1 MRSSVKKMLI
11 PAGIAAVSIVVI
23 FLFRTVQSGS
33 LWKGYRIIYVS
44 ADCDNK
50 YAESVIEK
58 AGCSG
63 IIDLASQYIPLTL
76 SADTPEVSLAAA
88 GAAEKDGYLSRRTA
102 YFFDKGGKYQLY
114 YVPEGQTEKAESAV
128 QSFLQAGIGAG
139 IDTQTDYP
147 WMIPVIC
154 VLFAVFLVLQA
165 AHRAVFACFSAVPVF
180 FSVCMPFYSAASS
193 VCLLLYALFLVQQV
207 WGRKNAVGFI
217 LTNGTVLFFTVSA
230 IVIAVMTSVSCGLI
244 FADAVAG
251 TGAVVY
257 LLIQAEQKHDKK
269 YPFIPVMIRAADA
282 ALFKTKKAKRGLEA
296 CAAFIVVLTGILLLS
311 ADFSHVSKRLQ
322 LPSARTGNI
331 TDGLPS
337 LDDYVAWCW
346 NARTLPYRSLH
357 SPGEREMQQ
366 KPKEGDSV
374 VFTHYADSDK
384 GITENDTAMKFD
396 ASFRKEALAQIDE
409 LNFPAVEKLLKKQ
422 GKAHAG
428 YAFSASGGGTAYL
441 LLMIISFCIPM
452 FFLAH
457 IYLLT
462 GRWSKTK

>member
-1 MRSSVKKMLI
+1 MRSSVKKIFI
-11 PAGIAAVSIVVI
+11 PAGIAAVSIIVI

-50 YAESVIEK
+50 YAETVIEK

-63 IIDLASQYIPLTL
+63 VIDLASQYIPLTL
-76 SADTPEVSLAAA
+76 AADTPEVSLAAA
-88 GAAEKDGYLSRRTA
+88 GAAEKDGYLSKRTA

-114 YVPEGQTEKAESAV
+114 YVPEGQMEKAEAAV

-154 VLFAVFLVLQA
+154 FLFAVFLVFLS
-165 AHRAVFACFSAVPVF
+165 AHRVVFACFSAVPVF
-180 FSVCMPFYSAASS
+180 FSTCMPFYSAASS

-207 WGRKNAVGFI
+207 WGRKNAAEFI
-217 LTNGTVLFFTVSA
+217 LTNGTVLLFTVSSL
-230 IVIAVMTSVSCGLI
+230 VIAVMTSVSCGLI

-251 TGAVVY
+251 TAAVVY
-257 LLIQAEQKHDKK
+257 LLFQAEQKHDEK
-269 YPFIPVMIRAADA
+269 YSFVPVMIRSADA
-282 ALFKTKKAKRGLEA
+282 AQFRTKKAKRGLAA

-311 ADFSHVSKRLQ
+311 ADFSRVSKRLQ

-346 NARTLPYRSLH
+346 NARTMPYRSLH
-357 SPGEREMQQ
+357 DSDEREQQ
-366 KPKEGDSV
+366 KPKDGDSV
-374 VFTHYADSDK
+374 VFTHYSESDK
-384 GITENDTAMKFD
+384 GITESDTAMKFD
-396 ASFRKEALAQIDE
+396 ASFRKEVVAQIDE

-422 GKAHAG
+422 GRARAG